1 MVGEFVCVLCG
12 KKFTREWSGHGG
24 NRARFCDA
32 CRADRK
38 RASDHR
44 NNVKWNAERKRQR
57 AEAKKT
63 VEASKIVR
71 RCRRCGKVFEQY
83 AKPGLY
89 SISAHSDAY
98 VLRSYCKSCAWA
110 MKRAARACDSR
121 YVGVGGHGDVLEYRT
136 VRGEA

>member
-1 MVGEFVCVLCG
+1 MLAEFVCVLCG
-12 KKFTREWSGHGG
+12 ERFTREWNGHGG
-24 NRARFCDA
+24 NRSRFCA
-32 CRADRK
+32 KCKAERERASNRRQSAEINVVRK
-38 RASDHR
+38 R
-44 NNVKWNAERKRQR
+44 ERR
-57 AEAKKT
+57 EAAKAAK
-63 VEASKIVR
+63 VVR
-71 RCRRCGKVFEQY
+71 KCRRCGKVFEQD
-83 AKPGLY
+83 ARPKIT